1 MDEYIKFSGKSI
13 KDASNHLF
21 GSLLLLSILLRPF
34 SKLCLRCQSFAVG
47 FNRRSEASTP
57 EIEMV
62 TSVRLSL
69 LLWFSALTW
78 MLCTYVST
86 IIALVFSLNLDAMY
100 IVSTIIALARSWF
113 PLFLVSFLLL
123 SRLPLGDKVK
133 KHCLD

>member
-34 SKLCLRCQSFAVG
+34 SKLCLRCRSFAVG

-100 IVSTIIALARSWF
+100 ICIYNHCTGS
-113 PLFLVSFLLL
+113 FLVSSF
-123 SRLPLGDKVK
+123 SGFFSSFVQTPIG
-133 KHCLD
+133 